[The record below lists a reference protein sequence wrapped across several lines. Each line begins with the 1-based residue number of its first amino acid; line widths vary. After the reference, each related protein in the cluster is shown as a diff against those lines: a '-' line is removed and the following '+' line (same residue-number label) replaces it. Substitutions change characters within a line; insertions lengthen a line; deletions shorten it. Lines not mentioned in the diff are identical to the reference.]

1 MRTLLSPDKPDSQPL
16 YMPNLRDRGRRLFA
30 DTASLYWIDAR
41 LWREANLSLF
51 HSLCAQ
57 EPDLEPA
64 RRRAQRMEA
73 LLEFVI
79 PVMEELCEE
88 TCPDCSDPC
97 CVRAR
102 ARFELADLIFL
113 HLADQALPLTQAGPE
128 GHATCRHL
136 GKQGCLLP
144 RLSRPWI
151 CRWYLCP
158 RQKRLLRHYPAS
170 GQRRFELALT
180 RIRSL
185 RRDLEDAFI
194 QAISR

>member
-1 MRTLLSPDKPDSQPL
+1 MASGS
-16 YMPNLRDRGRRLFA
+16 
-30 DTASLYWIDAR
+30 ASLYWTDAR

-51 HSLCAQ
+51 HSLCAR
-57 EPDLEPA
+57 EPDLGPA
-64 RRRAQRMEA
+64 RHKAQHMEA

-128 GHATCRHL
+128 GHAACRHL

-158 RQKRLLRHYPAS
+158 DQKRLKQHYPAS
-170 GQRRFELALT
+170 GQQRFELALA

-185 RRDLEDAFI
+185 RRDLENTFI
-194 QAISR
+194 QAVSR